1 MIDLRGI
8 VSISGQSG
16 LYKVISKTKYGLIVE
31 SIADGKRM
39 PAYAHQ
45 RISALEDI
53 SVFTTGE
60 DLPLAEVF
68 QKIFDKEKGNA
79 INFDLKADKED
90 LFKIFENYLPEFD
103 KERVYASDIK
113 KIFSWYNLLQSKN
126 LLKELKEEITETST
140 AENKEAEEKEKEKEK
155 EKPKSK
161 KSTKTKEEKEEAK
174 APKAKAEKKQAATKK
189 TTKKSTK
196 EEGDEKPAS
205 KAKKTSSKK
214 ADK

>member
-16 LYKVISKTKYGLIVE
+16 LFKVISQTKFGLIVE
-31 SIADGKRM
+31 SISDGKRM
-39 PAYAHQ
+39 PAYSNH

-53 SVFTTGE
+53 SVFTTSE
-60 DLPLAEVF
+60 DLPLPEVF
-68 QKIFDKEKGNA
+68 QKIFDKEKGSA
-79 INFDLKADKED
+79 INFDLKANNDE
-90 LFKIFENYLPEFD
+90 LRKIFENYLPEFD
-103 KERVYASDIK
+103 RERVYASDIK

-126 LLKELKEEITETST
+126 LLKELQEDSSETATADKNDAEAKVEER
-140 AENKEAEEKEKEKEK
+140 
-155 EKPKSK
+155 PKAK
-161 KSTKTKEEKEEAK
+161 KSTKTKEEKEEVK
-174 APKAKAEKKQAATKK
+174 SPKTKAEKKEAAPKKATKK
-189 TTKKSTK
+189 SAK